1 MFVTPGAK
9 VSFSRY
15 GYLWLYM
22 LRSFYAIDIVRE
34 TDSTYYG
41 GTSLEF
47 HWGTESVKDTFWRNF
62 ASKLSLQLA

>member
-1 MFVTPGAK
+1 MFVTPGVK
-9 VSFSRY
+9 VSFSKY

-34 TDSTYYG
+34 TDSTHYG

-47 HWGTESVKDTFWRNF
+47 HWVQKVWKTHSDEILQ
-62 ASKLSLQLA
+62 AS